1 MKGSTYRRCYCR
13 DSNGKVMGKSC
24 PQLSSRRHGVWAVR
38 QELPNRQDG
47 TRRSFSRSGYDTA
60 KDAQADLDKVRALLD
75 LPDGDDAE
83 GQVRI
88 GDLLEEVS
96 KNKKAPLPGLEETRR
111 RFRAGQKLTD
121 VMTVADLLDEWLEAK
136 GKSRRA
142 TTVNGYKSR
151 VNYHLR
157 DGVGHHRLDRLNVGH
172 VQDFFDGID
181 DRNEVIRAENEARR
195 EQVARA
201 TWGKRSRPPAAE
213 AKRLAAERA
222 ALAEMPPF
230 RRITGH
236 ATKHDIRRALRTALN
251 FAIGRQY
258 ITFNP
263 AAHVDIG
270 SAKRPKG
277 MLWTAER
284 VARWRETG
292 VKPGPVMVWTPAQ
305 LGAFLDA
312 AESHRLYA
320 FYHLVAHHG
329 LRRGEGVGQDWTN
342 VDWEARTIAVA
353 KEIVTD
359 GWTPIETDP
368 KTDGSAAA
376 VKLDRETVAVLLAH
390 RERQGAE
397 RDARLEKRLPWTD
410 TGKIFVQEDGAW
422 LHPEMVSDGFREIVA
437 AADLPPINLR
447 DLRHGAAALVKAGGG
462 DIHDAK
468 AKLRHSTISLTSDT
482 YMELFEEYEEDLAER
497 SAAAVPRARKPVSD
511 TAAHASLTHGPDDE
525 GQDGGETTPDLP
537 SS

>member
-13 DSNGKVMGKSC
+13 DENGKVMGKTC

-38 QELPNRQDG
+38 QELPPREDG
-47 TRRSFSRSGYDTA
+47 SRRSFSRSGYDTA
-60 KDAQADLDKVRALLD
+60 KDAQGDLDKVRALLD

-96 KNKKAPLPGLEETRR
+96 KNKKTPLPGLEETRR

-201 TWGKRSRPPAAE
+201 AWGKRSRPPAAE
-213 AKRLAAERA
+213 AKRLAEEKA

-312 AESHRLYA
+312 AEAHRLYA

-342 VDWEARTIAVA
+342 VDWEARTVAVA

-410 TGKIFVQEDGAW
+410 TGKIFVQEDGTW

-525 GQDGGETTPDLP
+525 GQDGGETAPDLP

>member
-13 DSNGKVMGKSC
+13 SEDGKPLGKACS
-24 PQLSSRRHGVWAVR
+24 QLTSRRHGVYAVR
-38 QELPNRQDG
+38 QELPPRADG
-47 TRRSFSRSGYDTA
+47 GRRSFSRSGYESA
-60 KDAQADLDKVRALLD
+60 KKAQSDLDKVRALLD
-75 LPDGDDAE
+75 LPDGDDRE
-83 GQVRI
+83 GQVRV

-96 KNKKAPLPGLEETRR
+96 RDKKAPLPDLEETRR
-111 RFRAGQKLTD
+111 RFRTGQKLDET
-121 VMTVADLLDEWLEAK
+121 MTVADLLDEWLAAK
-136 GKSRRA
+136 RKSRRA
-142 TTVNGYKSR
+142 TTVNGYQSR
-151 VNYHLR
+151 VDYHLR
-157 DGVGHHRLDRLNVGH
+157 EGVGHYRLDRFNVGH
-172 VQDFFDGID
+172 AQAFFDGIAE
-181 DRNEVIRAENEARR
+181 RNEVIRAENEARR

-213 AKRLAAERA
+213 RERLAAEKEK
-222 ALAEMPPF
+222 LAEMPPF
-230 RRITGH
+230 RRITGD
-236 ATKHDIRRALRTALN
+236 ATRHDIRRALRTALN

-320 FYHLVAHHG
+320 LFHLIAHHG

-342 VDWEARTIAVA
+342 VDWTARTIMVA

-359 GWTPIETDP
+359 GWTPIETEP

-376 VKLDRETVAVLLAH
+376 VKLDRGTVEVLKAH
-390 RERQGAE
+390 RGRQAAE
-397 RDARLEKRLPWTD
+397 KAARLEARLPWTD
-410 TGKIFVQEDGAW
+410 TGKMFTQEDGTW
-422 LHPEMVSDGFREIVA
+422 LHPEMVSDAFRGIVA
-437 AADLPPINLR
+437 AEGLPPINLR
-447 DLRHGAAALVKAGGG
+447 DLRHGTAALVKAGGG

-468 AKLRHSTISLTSDT
+468 AKLRHATIALTSDT
-482 YMELFEEYEEDLAER
+482 YMELFEEYEEELTER
-497 SAAAVPRARKPVSD
+497 AAAAVPRARKPLPD
-511 TAAHASLTHGPDDE
+511 TAAHASLTQGPAK
-525 GQDGGETTPDLP
+525 
-537 SS
+537 

>member
-13 DSNGKVMGKSC
+13 DDDGKALGKAC
-24 PQLSSRRHGVWAVR
+24 PQLSSRRHGVYAVR
-38 QELPNRQDG
+38 QELPARGDG

-60 KDAQADLDKVRALLD
+60 KKAQEALDKVRALLD
-75 LPDGDDAE
+75 LPDSDDAE

-96 KNKKAPLPGLEETRR
+96 RDKKAPIPDLTETRR
-111 RFRAGQKLTD
+111 RFKSGQKLTD
-121 VMTVADLLDEWLEAK
+121 VMTVGDLLDEWLEAK
-136 GKSRRA
+136 SKSRRA
-142 TTVNGYKSR
+142 TTVNGYRSR
-151 VNYHLR
+151 VEYHLR
-157 DGVGHHRLDRLNVGH
+157 GGLGHHRLDRLNVGH
-172 VQDFFDGID
+172 CQAFFDGID
-181 DRNEVIRAENEARR
+181 DRNETIQAENEARR

-213 AKRLAAERA
+213 AQRLAVERA
-222 ALAEMPPF
+222 KLEEMPPF
-230 RRITGH
+230 RRITGQ

-263 AAHVDIG
+263 AAYVDIG

-312 AESHRLYA
+312 AEAHRLYA

-342 VDWEARTIAVA
+342 VNWEARTIAVA
-353 KEIVTD
+353 REIVTD

-376 VKLDRETVAVLLAH
+376 VKLDRETMVVLRAH
-390 RERQGAE
+390 RERQAAE
-397 RDARLEKRLPWTD
+397 KAARLEARLPWTD
-410 TGKIFVQEDGAW
+410 TGKMFTREDGTW

-437 AADLPPINLR
+437 EADLPPINLR

-468 AKLRHSTISLTSDT
+468 AKLRHSTIALTSDT
-482 YMELFEEYEEDLAER
+482 YMELFEEYEDELTER
-497 SAAAVPRARKPVSD
+497 AAAAVPRARKASSG
-511 TAAHASLTHGPDDE
+511 TAAHAPLTQELTG
-525 GQDGGETTPDLP
+525 GGEAGEETSPDLP